1 MAQHAGGRARLRVVL
16 THPVSRVLGL
26 ADLVSML
33 GNYLALGALLW
44 MAFERSGGQALGP
57 AALFGIQ
64 AVPGLLAG
72 TVGSAWIARL
82 PVRRSGVVTS
92 LCGAV
97 VVLLPLVWDGLWPV
111 LLCTFLLGV
120 VRAVTD
126 PVLTAATA
134 AGVPDRLKGPLIAWG
149 QVSFQV
155 AQVIGF
161 LFGSTLAVAGFEAW
175 ALGFDL
181 VTFLVAAA
189 LLSRLPNLDEVTL
202 AGQRR
207 RPGDGLRELR
217 RNPIARRFLPAV
229 VAMLA
234 VGAVPETMAS
244 SMTGAGWLGP
254 LTVAAAAATAVGTLV
269 LSGRRIL
276 VEPRRMLGLALL
288 GPLALAAVGTA
299 QGMGAHP
306 AVLVVATAVLGVSAV
321 WLVGVQTIWAR
332 VVPPDQIAQVT
343 AMMVASLMVLE
354 GIGALGVAAI
364 ADVAGVPIAYL
375 AVAVGSGAL
384 IAWSWLRA
392 PSVAAVEAQADVVR
406 DRVARREPDVLT
418 ARQRRR
424 LRALQE
430 WHDQGYRP
438 AGGFVWETSFEYLS
452 LYHRVL

>member
-1 MAQHAGGRARLRVVL
+1 MAQPDGGRARLRVVL
-16 THPVSRVLGL
+16 HHPVSRVLGL

-57 AALFGIQ
+57 AVLFGIQ

-82 PVRRSGVVTS
+82 PVRRSGVVTA
-92 LCGAV
+92 LGGAAV
-97 VVLLPLVWDGLWPV
+97 VMLPLVWRGLWAV

-134 AGVPDRLKGPLIAWG
+134 GGVPDRLKGPLIAWG

-161 LFGSTLAVAGFEAW
+161 LFGSSLAVAGFEAW

-189 LLSRLPNLDEVTL
+189 LLSRLPNLDVITL
-202 AGQRR
+202 AGHRR

-217 RNPIARRFLPAV
+217 RNHIARRFLPAV
-229 VAMLA
+229 AAMLA

-244 SMTGAGWLGP
+244 SMTDAGWLGP
-254 LTVAAAAATAVGTLV
+254 LTVAAAAATAIGTLV
-269 LSGRRIL
+269 LSGRRVL

-288 GPLALAAVGTA
+288 GPVALAGVGTA
-299 QGMGAHP
+299 YGMGAHP
-306 AVLVVATAVLGVSAV
+306 AVLVAITAVLGFSAV

-343 AMMVASLMVLE
+343 AMMVAGLMVLE
-354 GIGALGVAAI
+354 GLGAVGVAAV
-364 ADVAGVPIAYL
+364 ADAAGVPVAYV
-375 AVAVGSGAL
+375 AVAAGSGLL
-384 IAWSWLRA
+384 IAWSWVRA
-392 PSVAAVEAQADVVR
+392 PSLAAVEQQADAVR
-406 DRVARREPDVLT
+406 DRVARGEPEVLT

-424 LRALQE
+424 LRALE
-430 WHDQGYRP
+430 HWHDHGHRP
-438 AGGFVWETSFEYLS
+438 AGGFLWETSFEYLS
-452 LYHRVL
+452 VYHRIL